1 MSALRIDVKKDVWL
15 WAIKESQ
22 KEDEEILNK
31 YPKIEKWINGI
42 EKPTFK
48 QLEKLANFLK
58 ISFGYFFLENPPK
71 ENVLETEFRSINN
84 KIPDISKNLKD
95 TIIEMD
101 SKKTWI
107 SDYRKKLGWDKL
119 EIINQFTV
127 NKKDNI
133 ERDVKFAKELIELN
147 EYWYKKFKKHS
158 EAFKLIRNKFEDK
171 GILTMKNG
179 VVGMNTHRKL
189 DINEFRAFMLYDDI
203 APLIF
208 INNNDSLGGKIF
220 SLIHEYF
227 HILLEKEDIIVS
239 EEKDINLENE
249 KYINKMTAEFLMP
262 KKHIEELWDNKKNKV
277 DQIIEISKLMKV
289 SSLALAIRLNNLT
302 FIDNKI
308 VNIVREKAIKEF
320 DIKDNNG
327 GGDFYNTYNTRISKS
342 FKESVINEVESGE
355 ITYTYAFDLLGGI
368 KGKTYDK
375 IKEDMIN
382 YD

>member
-1 MSALRIDVKKDVWL
+1 LSALRIDVKKDVWL

-58 ISFGYFFLENPPK
+58 VSFGYFFLENPPK

-147 EYWYKKFKKHS
+147 EYWYKKLKKHS

-327 GGDFYNTYNTRISKS
+327 GGDFYNTYNTRISKN
-342 FKESVINEVESGE
+342 FKEAVINEVESGE
-355 ITYTYAFDLLGGI
+355 ITYTYAFELLGGI

>member
-1 MSALRIDVKKDVWL
+1 LSALRIDVKKDVWL

-327 GGDFYNTYNTRISKS
+327 GGDFYNTYNTRISKN
-342 FKESVINEVESGE
+342 FKEAVINEVESGE

>member
-1 MSALRIDVKKDVWL
+1 LSALRIDVKKDVWL

-355 ITYTYAFDLLGGI
+355 ITYTYAFELLGGI

>member
-355 ITYTYAFDLLGGI
+355 ITYTYAFELLGGI

>member
-1 MSALRIDVKKDVWL
+1 LSALRIDVKKDVWL

-147 EYWYKKFKKHS
+147 EYWYKKLKKHS

-355 ITYTYAFDLLGGI
+355 ITYTYAFELLGGI

>member
-22 KEDEEILNK
+22 KEEEEILNK
-31 YPKIEKWINGI
+31 YPKIEKWIDGI

-58 ISFGYFFLENPPK
+58 VSFGYFFLEKPPK

-119 EIINQFTV
+119 EIINHFNE
-127 NKKDNI
+127 NKKNNI
-133 ERDVKFAKELIELN
+133 ERDVILAKELIELK
-147 EYWYKKFKKHS
+147 EYWYKELKNYS
-158 EAFKLIRNKFEDK
+158 EAFNLIRNKLEEK

-189 DINEFRAFMLYDDI
+189 NINEFRAFMLYDDI
-203 APLIF
+203 APLVF
-208 INNNDSLGGKIF
+208 INNNDSMGGKIF
-220 SLIHEYF
+220 SLIHEYI
-227 HILLEKEDIIVS
+227 HILLEKEDVIVS
-239 EEKDINLENE
+239 EEKNRVLENE
-249 KYINKMTAEFLMP
+249 TYINKITAEFLMP
-262 KKHIEELWDNKKNKV
+262 KKHIEELWEKQKNDI
-277 DQIIEISKLMKV
+277 DQIIELSKLMKV
-289 SSLALAIRLNNLT
+289 SSLALAIRLNNLA
-302 FIDNKI
+302 FIDNSIVKI
-308 VNIVREKAIKEF
+308 IRKKALKEF
-320 DIKDNNG
+320 DKKDNNG
-327 GGDFYNTYNTRISKS
+327 GGDFYKTYNTRISKN
-342 FKESVINEVESGE
+342 FKEAVINEVESGE
-355 ITYTYAFDLLGGI
+355 ITYTYAFELLGGI
-368 KGKTYDK
+368 KGRTYDK

>member
-58 ISFGYFFLENPPK
+58 VSFGYFFLENPPK

-133 ERDVKFAKELIELN
+133 ERDVKLAKELIELN
-147 EYWYKKFKKHS
+147 EYWYKKLKKHS

-327 GGDFYNTYNTRISKS
+327 GGDFYNTYNTRISKN
-342 FKESVINEVESGE
+342 FKEAVINEVESGE